1 MAGDRTGAY
10 SEVESLKKGKHKIAK
25 DYRRNELLLSLVF
38 AFIICFLFNYNE
50 LFSKD
55 TFFFSIFDYAK
66 AINGEYKGGLNYW
79 LFLPFMLLTYFVS
92 YLLMANYWSA
102 SKI

>member
-1 MAGDRTGAY
+1 MAGERSGAY

-55 TFFFSIFDYAK
+55 TFFFSIFDYIK
-66 AINGEYKGGLNYW
+66 AIKKSVAIVRLKLYSIDLQ
-79 LFLPFMLLTYFVS
+79 S
-92 YLLMANYWSA
+92 CQ
-102 SKI
+102 